1 VLNNS
6 LFKRGESGA
15 MKGKIKIVVV
25 GLKFGK
31 YIIESQICTGPG
43 APFMELVG
51 VFDLDEE
58 KSKTL
63 ANTLSVKKYGCLYEI
78 LTDPQVQAIG
88 LFTPPAGRAALVRQ
102 IINAGKHV
110 ITTKPFELNCA
121 EGLKVLKEARSLHK
135 AVHMNSPGPYLDI
148 ETKTFLA
155 WQEKFSLGQ
164 PVSARWQTFVRNQEQ
179 ADGSWFDDPLRC
191 PVAPVFRLGIY
202 GINQMISLC
211 GEVQSVG
218 VAHARI
224 NTGRPTPDTGELS
237 LCFKN
242 GALGS
247 VFASFSSGDGQSYS
261 NIMEIHF
268 EHGSI
273 RSKVTKPTDN
283 WDEIEKKLILQAK
296 LTTGE
301 VIHRSKL
308 IKNSDIHGKYQ
319 WENFE
324 NSIENPTLIEDEIS
338 PEMIMH
344 AMEVI
349 NAMSI
354 AEQNNARVDVVSST
368 PSCSVEPNA
377 DTTGLN
383 SEKVRY

>member
-1 VLNNS
+1 MN
-6 LFKRGESGA
+6 
-15 MKGKIKIVVV
+15 GKIKIVVV

-31 YIIESQICTGPG
+31 YIIVSQICAGPG

-51 VFDLDEE
+51 VCDLDEE

-63 ANTLSVKKYGCLYEI
+63 ANTLSVKKYDCLADI
-78 LTDPQVQAIG
+78 LSDPQVQAIG

-110 ITTKPFELNCA
+110 ITTKPFELNCT

-135 AVHMNSPGPYLDI
+135 AVHMNSPGPYQDI
-148 ETKTFLA
+148 ETKAFLD
-155 WQEKFSLGQ
+155 WQNEFSLGQ
-164 PVSARWQTFVRNQEQ
+164 PISARWETFASYQEQ

-211 GEVQSVG
+211 GQVQSVG
-218 VAHARI
+218 VCHSRI
-224 NTGRPTPDTGELS
+224 NTGRPTPDTADLS

-247 VFASFSSGDGQSYS
+247 VFASFSSGDGDSYS
-261 NIMEIHF
+261 NIMHIHF

-273 RSKVTKPTDN
+273 RAEVTKPTEN

-296 LTTGE
+296 LPNGDI
-301 VIHRSKL
+301 IHRSKL
-308 IKNSDIHGKYQ
+308 IKNSEIHGKYQ
-319 WENFE
+319 WENFK
-324 NSIENPTLIEDEIS
+324 NAIENPTLIEDEIS

-354 AEQNNARVDVVSST
+354 AEQNNTRVDVVS
-368 PSCSVEPNA
+368 
-377 DTTGLN
+377 
-383 SEKVRY
+383 